1 MSTNTQKLRV
11 IRSRT
16 DHDLLILV
24 QRELD
29 RGFALVDVATSRNS
43 PLHAQAQKAHDT
55 ATAVLHRIS
64 GLSQDDRVFLEA
76 RLNKLRSRLDR
87 VPEYAN
93 VRPYP
98 ASFAS

>member
-11 IRSRT
+11 LCART

-29 RGFALVDVATSRNS
+29 RGFALVDAATTRNS
-43 PLHAQAQKAHDT
+43 ALFAQAEKAYQT
-55 ATAVLHRIS
+55 ANVLLPRIS
-64 GLSQDDRVFLEA
+64 GLTEDDRQRIEA
-76 RLNKLRSRLDR
+76 KVMELRSRMDR
-87 VPEYAN
+87 VPVHAN

-98 ASFAS
+98 TSVAS